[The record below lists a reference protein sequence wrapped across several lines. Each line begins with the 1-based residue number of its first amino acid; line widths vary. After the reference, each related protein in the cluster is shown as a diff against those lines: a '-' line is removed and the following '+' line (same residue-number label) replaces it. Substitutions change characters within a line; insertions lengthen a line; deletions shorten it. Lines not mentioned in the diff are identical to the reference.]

1 MVIALLLG
9 TGCGLGL
16 LLVVRGLRARPIP
29 LAVVVSRLDRPAS
42 GIQSPSRI
50 RRRGAS
56 WWADLIASRAS
67 ETTSVQQRDL
77 AVLQRSAER
86 HVVDKLTTSL
96 SLAGLAVAA
105 GVLFPTLGIGISPG
119 FAAISA
125 LVALGVGYVIPD
137 GLLKRHAAARREQ
150 FRHALSSY
158 LDLVN
163 VLLAGGAGVETAL
176 EASADAGDG
185 WVFETIRDSL
195 VRARLTRRS
204 PWTVFGEVGA
214 ELGIDELVELA
225 SSLQLAGEHG
235 ARVRS
240 SLSARAASLRGHQMA
255 NVEAAA
261 NSASERMGVPTV
273 VMFMAFL
280 ALLAYPAI
288 VKLGGS

>member
-16 LLVVRGLRARPIP
+16 LLAVRGARPRPIP
-29 LAVVVSRLDRPAS
+29 LAAVISRLDRPAS
-42 GIQSPSRI
+42 QRSAQVLQRPGS
-50 RRRGAS
+50 S
-56 WWADLIASRAS
+56 WWADLVATRAAGA
-67 ETTSVQQRDL
+67 TTGQQRDL
-77 AVLQRSAER
+77 AVLHRSAER
-86 HVVDKLTTSL
+86 HVVDKLTMAIA
-96 SLAGLAVAA
+96 LAGLAIGAGIVFPLAGIALSPAFVAIAAVAA
-105 GVLFPTLGIGISPG
+105 LGIGYIT
-119 FAAISA
+119 
-125 LVALGVGYVIPD
+125 PD
-137 GLLKRHAAARREQ
+137 GLLKRHAATRREQ

-163 VLLAGGAGVETAL
+163 VLLAGGAGIETAL

-204 PWTVFGEVGA
+204 PWAVFGDVGA
-214 ELGIDELVELA
+214 QLGIDELVELS

-240 SLSARAASLRGHQMA
+240 SLAARAASLRGHQMA

-273 VMFMAFL
+273 VMFLAFL
-280 ALLAYPAI
+280 TLLAYPAM
-288 VKLGGS
+288 VKLGAS